1 MVGQQLAE
9 AIRRGMTVAP
19 TLEIRP
25 GYPFHVMATQD
36 IIFPDPY
43 KEASQE

>member
-1 MVGQQLAE
+1 M
-9 AIRRGMTVAP
+9 IRRGTPVAR
-19 TLEIRP
+19 TLELRP

-36 IIFPDPY
+36 IIFPGPY